1 MLEKR
6 EREGRKWRGG
16 NKEKKRKGKGGRGEM
31 WGKGGKAGN
40 QESSLYTIIFCVR
53 GMRKKRAYISYSY
66 RQTDGY
72 TTKELRS
79 NSVEIDGKAR
89 SIKAFW
95 FTFLL
100 LWFFFFFFLNHTN
113 NLQKQKILRLPF
125 VLKPKLILTGHLHRL
140 DKTTYVKHFTQY
152 LPFPV

>member
-16 NKEKKRKGKGGRGEM
+16 KKEKKRKGKGGRGEM
-31 WGKGGKAGN
+31 WGKGRKAGN
-40 QESSLYTIIFCVR
+40 QESSLYTSIFCVR
-53 GMRKKRAYISYSY
+53 GVRKKRAYISYSY

-89 SIKAFW
+89 SSKG
-95 FTFLL
+95 FLIYISL
-100 LWFFFFFFLNHTN
+100 IVCFFFFEPYEQFTEAKNF
-113 NLQKQKILRLPF
+113 
-125 VLKPKLILTGHLHRL
+125 
-140 DKTTYVKHFTQY
+140 KTTICFKTKTHSNRT
-152 LPFPV
+152 LT

>member
-100 LWFFFFFFLNHTN
+100 LWFFFFFFEPYEQFTKAKN
-113 NLQKQKILRLPF
+113 F
-125 VLKPKLILTGHLHRL
+125 
-140 DKTTYVKHFTQY
+140 KTTIRFKTKTHSNRT
-152 LPFPV
+152 LT